1 MIGAPDDNYRPSNYY
16 CRVRGT
22 SACGNVGAVN
32 ILYGTANG
40 LNAAG
45 DQFFNQNSSGIEE
58 LAQTGD
64 EFEALS
70 LGDPNSD
77 GFLDLVIG
85 APGETING
93 HNDAGATHIL
103 YGNANGISAAGD
115 EILHVDQD
123 AFTGNAETN
132 GHLSR
137 SGTYVPPTGD
147 RLTRS
152 NHIRRPKRRS
162 SVLLPI
168 STCFKKN
175 ST

>member
-32 ILYGTANG
+32 ILYGTTNG

-64 EFEALS
+64 EFGAALS
-70 LGDPNSD
+70 LGDLNSD

-85 APGETING
+85 APVKPSTVITTL
-93 HNDAGATHIL
+93 ALPTSSTAT
-103 YGNANGISAAGD
+103 
-115 EILHVDQD
+115 
-123 AFTGNAETN
+123 
-132 GHLSR
+132 
-137 SGTYVPPTGD
+137 
-147 RLTRS
+147 LT
-152 NHIRRPKRRS
+152 
-162 SVLLPI
+162 V
-168 STCFKKN
+168 
-175 ST
+175 